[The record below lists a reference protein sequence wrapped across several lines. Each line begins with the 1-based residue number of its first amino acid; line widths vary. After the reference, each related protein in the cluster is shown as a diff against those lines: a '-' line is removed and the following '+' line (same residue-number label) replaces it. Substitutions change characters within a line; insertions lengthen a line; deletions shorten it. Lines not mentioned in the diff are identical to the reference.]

1 MINNKALIRRWLKA
15 LQSGNIESLIA
26 LQSKDCTWKFPGSKK
41 LPWAGKWVGIEKH
54 KKFLARV
61 GDSVDFTGGGI
72 EFNEFIVDGT
82 RVSVLGNEIAR
93 SKSKKKRWNV
103 KFVWVFTI
111 KRGKIVSL
119 EAYEDTETIAAC
131 Y

>member
-1 MINNKALIRRWLKA
+1 M
-15 LQSGNIESLIA
+15 
-26 LQSKDCTWKFPGSKK
+26 
-41 LPWAGKWVGIEKH
+41 
-54 KKFLARV
+54 
-61 GDSVDFTGGGI
+61 
-72 EFNEFIVDGT
+72 DGT

-93 SKSKKKRWNV
+93 SKSKKKSWNV
-103 KFVWVFTI
+103 TFVWVFTI

>member
-1 MINNKALIRRWLKA
+1 MEL
-15 LQSGNIESLIA
+15 
-26 LQSKDCTWKFPGSKK
+26 
-41 LPWAGKWVGIEKH
+41 
-54 KKFLARV
+54 

-93 SKSKKKRWNV
+93 SKSKKKSWNV
-103 KFVWVFTI
+103 TFVWVFTI